1 MPSKRL
7 GIGFIGGGFITR
19 FHIKS
24 LIAVRDVDVIGVMS
38 RTKSSA
44 EESAALARTVG
55 VGAQAK
61 AYDTITHMVADPN
74 IDALWV
80 CSPNFAR
87 VETFE
92 EIASAI
98 STGKGELIGV
108 SCEKPLGRNVAE
120 AEKILELTRS
130 VGLLDGYLENQVFSP
145 SITRGK
151 EIVWARGAAVTGRPY
166 LARAAEEHS
175 GPHMPWFWEGSL
187 QGGGVL
193 NDMMCH
199 SVEEARFML
208 TEPGKA
214 RDSLTPICVTA
225 HTDCLKWQRPE
236 YAKILSDNSGGKT
249 DYLKR
254 PSEDFARSLIE
265 YLDEES
271 NKLIVE
277 TTTSWCFVGEGLRL
291 SMELLGPEY
300 SMFINTLDP
309 DLKLFFSRKVTGSEG
324 EDLVEKQNAES
335 GSMPVVSNE
344 AEVYGYTAENRHMV
358 ESFLAGK
365 RPEENFD
372 DGLDVT
378 RLLMAAYMSAEQ
390 GKTIRL
396 PNPDI
401 DTFIPAVARGEWNPK
416 S

>member
-44 EESAALARTVG
+44 EESAALARTDG

-61 AYDTITHMVADPN
+61 AYNTITHMVADPN

-151 EIVWARGAAVTGRPY
+151 EIVWARGAAITGRPY

-335 GSMPVVSNE
+335 GAMPVVSNE